1 MMRKAKISGIAAQ
14 QLRMLVV
21 GGSERDFADLRESLA
36 GANGGPFHLE
46 HAASPENVL
55 NQFERGSYD
64 LLLCSHKSTDNAAFQ
79 LLRQVRQRDS
89 GVPLIFLSHPLNK
102 SVIEA
107 ATQTVVAHYAAQN
120 QCPAAYATHAIAF
133 DVDSAE
139 RQHRESEETLGKL
152 WRSVE
157 QMADALIIMN
167 RSGVMEYVNPAF
179 EALTGYS
186 REEAIGQTLG
196 ILKSEE
202 QAGELYEEMWN
213 SALSGDVFRGVVMN
227 RTKNG
232 ETLILEKVLTPLRD
246 GSGEIAHF
254 ISTCRDITERRK
266 LESDLQQAQKM
277 DAIGRLAG
285 GVAHDFNNLLLVISA
300 YAELMLDSIAAEDP
314 LRRNVGEIMTAS
326 RRAADLTR
334 QLLAFGRKQMQL
346 LQVLD
351 LNTVIGEIAGMLPRL
366 IGEDIELVFVPAKH
380 LGKVKA
386 DPIQIEQVVMNLAA
400 NARDAMPD
408 GGTLTIET
416 ASVRVDES
424 YVQRHSIV
432 PAGDYVL
439 LTVTDSGQ
447 GIAAVHMAHIFEP
460 FYTTKEAGKGTGLG
474 LATVYGIVKQNG
486 GFVWVYSEPGLGTTF
501 KIYLP
506 QVKSLNGDG
515 RIAKLAE
522 HAPRGCET
530 VLLVEDEASVREA
543 SRQFLAQSGYN
554 VLEATDGEDG
564 LRASR
569 EHHGRIHLMV
579 TDVVMPRLGGPRLA
593 ARLWEE
599 RPDMKVLFVSGYAEK
614 TVLQHGKIDV
624 ATQFLQKP
632 FSLKTLARKIRE
644 VLEADEAR
652 SLATTSRGLEN
663 SD

>member
-1 MMRKAKISGIAAQ
+1 M
-14 QLRMLVV
+14 
-21 GGSERDFADLRESLA
+21 
-36 GANGGPFHLE
+36 
-46 HAASPENVL
+46 
-55 NQFERGSYD
+55 
-64 LLLCSHKSTDNAAFQ
+64 
-79 LLRQVRQRDS
+79 
-89 GVPLIFLSHPLNK
+89 
-102 SVIEA
+102 
-107 ATQTVVAHYAAQN
+107 
-120 QCPAAYATHAIAF
+120 
-133 DVDSAE
+133 
-139 RQHRESEETLGKL
+139 
-152 WRSVE
+152 
-157 QMADALIIMN
+157 
-167 RSGVMEYVNPAF
+167 
-179 EALTGYS
+179 
-186 REEAIGQTLG
+186 
-196 ILKSEE
+196 
-202 QAGELYEEMWN
+202 
-213 SALSGDVFRGVVMN
+213 
-227 RTKNG
+227 
-232 ETLILEKVLTPLRD
+232 
-246 GSGEIAHF
+246 
-254 ISTCRDITERRK
+254 
-266 LESDLQQAQKM
+266 
-277 DAIGRLAG
+277 
-285 GVAHDFNNLLLVISA
+285 
-300 YAELMLDSIAAEDP
+300 
-314 LRRNVGEIMTAS
+314 
-326 RRAADLTR
+326 
-334 QLLAFGRKQMQL
+334 
-346 LQVLD
+346 
-351 LNTVIGEIAGMLPRL
+351 
-366 IGEDIELVFVPAKH
+366 GEDIELVFVPAKH

-432 PAGDYVL
+432 PVGDYVL